1 VEIGPSSGELWQEIE
16 AAMEAKRE
24 LPLEGIRDI
33 PEIAASRRAYRAM
46 GKAPS
51 RYRLS
56 AEALHRR
63 SVQGKGLYRINN
75 VVEVVNLVSLE
86 TAFSIGGYD
95 DAQIEGEVHLGL
107 GQADDVYEA
116 IGRGQLNIENLPVF
130 RDELGPFGSPTSD
143 SVRTRIN
150 DQTQEILLV
159 FLDFESLPS
168 LGQAL
173 DRSEELLKRYTHAK
187 GITRLIV

>member
-1 VEIGPSSGELWQEIE
+1 
-16 AAMEAKRE
+16 
-24 LPLEGIRDI
+24 
-33 PEIAASRRAYRAM
+33 
-46 GKAPS
+46 
-51 RYRLS
+51 
-56 AEALHRR
+56 
-63 SVQGKGLYRINN
+63 
-75 VVEVVNLVSLE
+75 
-86 TAFSIGGYD
+86 
-95 DAQIEGEVHLGL
+95 VHLGL